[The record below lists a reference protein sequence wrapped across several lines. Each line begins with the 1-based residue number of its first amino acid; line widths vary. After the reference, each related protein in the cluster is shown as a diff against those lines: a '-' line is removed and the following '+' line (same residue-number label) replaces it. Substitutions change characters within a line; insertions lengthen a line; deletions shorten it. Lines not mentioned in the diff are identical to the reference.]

1 MLKASRTYVVA
12 LALLGAL
19 ALVVAGCGNSV
30 PSNGVAK
37 VGDTVITKTE
47 FQHWLAAAAHQQ
59 AASAPGQAVV
69 VPDPPNFTN
78 CVATKAKQ
86 PVPKGT
92 PKPKTSDLKSQC
104 QQEYSGLR
112 DQTMQFLISAQWLL
126 KEADKRKIKVSDAE
140 VQKSF
145 QDQKK
150 QSFPKESDYQAFLK
164 TSGRTEADLLFQV
177 KLSLLTNQIQQ
188 KVVAGKGNVSQSEV
202 TSYYNKNKQ
211 RFAQPQ
217 TRDLLVVLTK
227 KQSDAQ
233 AAKKAID
240 SGQSWSKV
248 AKKYSTD
255 QASKSQGG
263 KLLGVSKGQQE
274 KAFDTAIFSAKIG
287 QVEGPV
293 KTQFGYYVFRVTKNH
308 PASQQTLAQAS
319 ATIRNIL
326 RSQKQ
331 QGALNSF
338 VKDFQKHYKDETNCA
353 KGFVVQSCKN
363 APKQKSQTPASGA
376 SPQGASPQG
385 APQQGT
391 PQQVPPGAGGATP
404 QQVPPGAGGGTPQQV
419 PPGAGGGTPQQV
431 PPSSGGT
438 PPGG

>member
-1 MLKASRTYVVA
+1 MPKAPRTYVVA
-12 LALLGAL
+12 LALLGVL
-19 ALVVAGCGNSV
+19 AIVVVGCGNSV
-30 PSNGVAK
+30 PANGVAK

-47 FQHWLAAAAHQQ
+47 FQHWLNAAAHQQ

-69 VPDPPNFTN
+69 IPDPPNFTS
-78 CVATKAKQ
+78 CVAAKAKQ

-92 PKPKTSDLKSQC
+92 PQPKASDLKSQC

-126 KEADKRKIKVSDAE
+126 KEADKRGVKVSDAE

-150 QSFPKESDYQAFLK
+150 QSFPKESDYQSFLK
-164 TSGRTEADLLFQV
+164 SSGRTEADLLFQV
-177 KLSLLTNQIQQ
+177 RLSLLTNQIQQ
-188 KVVAGKGNVSQSEV
+188 NVVKGKGTVSQSEV
-202 TSYYNKNKQ
+202 TSYYNKNKS

-217 TRDLLVVLTK
+217 TRDLLVILTK

-233 AAKKAID
+233 AALKAVKA
-240 SGQSWSKV
+240 GQSWSSV

-274 KAFDTAIFSAKIG
+274 KAFDSAIFGAKVG

-308 PASQQTLAQAS
+308 AASQQTLAQAS

-331 QGALNSF
+331 QAALNGF

-363 APKQKSQTPASGA
+363 APKQKSTTPASGA
-376 SPQGASPQG
+376 PPSGAQGAQP
-385 APQQGT
+385 QGT
-391 PQQVPPGAGGATP
+391 PQQVPQGGGTP
-404 QQVPPGAGGGTPQQV
+404 QQVPQGGGTPQQV
-419 PPGAGGGTPQQV
+419 PPQQV
-431 PPSSGGT
+431 PQQGG
-438 PPGG
+438 GA

>member
-1 MLKASRTYVVA
+1 MLKTSRTYVVA
-12 LALLGAL
+12 LALLAAL
-19 ALVVAGCGNSV
+19 AVAVAGCGNDV

-37 VGDTVITKTE
+37 VGDTVITKSE
-47 FQHWLAAAAHQQ
+47 FAHWLGAAAHQQ
-59 AASAPGQAVV
+59 AASAPGQPVV

-78 CVATKAKQ
+78 CVAAKQKQ

-92 PKPKTSDLKSQC
+92 PQPRVSDLKSQC

-126 KEADKRKIKVSDAE
+126 KEADKRGIKVSDAE

-150 QSFPKESDYQAFLK
+150 QSFPKEKDYQQFLK
-164 TSGRTEADLLFQV
+164 SSGRTEADLLFQV

-188 KVVAGKGNVSQSEV
+188 KVVQGKGNVSQADV
-202 TSYYNKNKQ
+202 TSYYDKNKQ
-211 RFAQPQ
+211 RFAQPE
-217 TRDLLVVLTK
+217 TRDLLVILTK
-227 KQSDAQ
+227 KPADAQ
-233 AAKKAID
+233 AALRAVK
-240 SGQSWSKV
+240 SGQSWASV

-287 QVEGPV
+287 QVEGPI
-293 KTQFGYYVFRVTKNH
+293 KTQFGYYVFKATKDH

-319 ATIRNIL
+319 ETIRNIL

-331 QGALNSF
+331 QAALNSF
-338 VKDFQKHYKDETNCA
+338 VQGFQKHYKSETNCA
-353 KGFVVQSCKN
+353 KGYVVQSCKN
-363 APKQKSQTPASGA
+363 APKSKSNTPASGS
-376 SPQGASPQG
+376 SPQGAAPQGPAPQQVPQGTPQQVPQGAPQQVPPQG

-391 PQQVPPGAGGATP
+391 VPPGG
-404 QQVPPGAGGGTPQQV
+404 
-419 PPGAGGGTPQQV
+419 
-431 PPSSGGT
+431 
-438 PPGG
+438 